1 VNDRALRKFSYSS
14 DGKNSTAENISS
26 SAMIT
31 TASEIMAIFCLA
43 ENIFDLKKKISEII
57 FAYDLD

>member
-1 VNDRALRKFSYSS
+1 
-14 DGKNSTAENISS
+14 
-26 SAMIT
+26 MIT

-43 ENIFDLKKKISEII
+43 EDIFDLKKKISEII

>member
-14 DGKNSTAENISS
+14 DGKNSPSENISS

-43 ENIFDLKKKISEII
+43 KDIFDLKKKISEII